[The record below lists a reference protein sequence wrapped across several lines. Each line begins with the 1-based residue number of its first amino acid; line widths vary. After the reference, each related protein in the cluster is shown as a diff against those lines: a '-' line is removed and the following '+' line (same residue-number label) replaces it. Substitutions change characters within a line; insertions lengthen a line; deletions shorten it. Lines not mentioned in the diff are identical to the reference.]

1 MRHILVVPLL
11 LLVAGATACSTTPP
25 TITPAPD
32 AAAGHEA
39 ATLDPSAEQVTVD
52 VLNSQVAVGL
62 ERVGFDMT
70 DAQGMPADTGSDVD
84 LVFYKVSELEPGQ
97 NRLQR
102 AASGKALYFG
112 EQLPHGGN
120 WVVYNDFDSSGLWYF
135 DVTVTGGDGT
145 ISQGRG
151 EVDVSGRIDT
161 PRLGQQAPTTDT
173 PRLGVGV
180 ELADLTTDP
189 KPIEV
194 LYEMSVG
201 EALDTGKPTLVYF
214 GSPEHCD
221 TDDCAATLLQVQ
233 KIMRQQ
239 GEAMNIIHIESR
251 DLADPEQ
258 LSATAV
264 AWGLPSDPWTFLF
277 DGRGFLVARVEGPV
291 DHIELGL
298 LIDQMVQ

>member
-1 MRHILVVPLL
+1 VPLL

-62 ERVGFDMT
+62 ERVAFDMT

-102 AASGKALYFG
+102 AASGNG
-112 EQLPHGGN
+112 P
-120 WVVYNDFDSSGLWYF
+120 WYF